1 MSHIVYIRTI
11 VSFFFF
17 FLVLACFIS
26 FKKNQTKKKNLKKI
40 QCPTNLES
48 NLCRFQINSPSNL
61 CRIHINSGARLPEVL
76 DNPRVRLSPVSNNP
90 RVRLFPVPY
99 KVRFKLSSGLDTL
112 QVRISPRSKYIPFS
126 KITLSQV

>member
-17 FLVLACFIS
+17 GVLACFIS
-26 FKKNQTKKKNLKKI
+26 FKKNQTKKKIFLKI
-40 QCPTNLES
+40 QCPINLES

-90 RVRLFPVPY
+90 RVRLSPVPY

-112 QVRISPRSKYIPFS
+112 QVRISSRSKYIPFS